1 MVKADILLLD
11 VDGVV
16 TDRYARVSMPV
27 VLELLRLSRSGVKMA
42 FITGRSERWV
52 KDNILE
58 KIPKTARKGI
68 LFLCEFGSVVVGRK
82 QNPVS
87 MPAKYVRKSKRIAKM
102 FPTLKYD
109 STKKTMISVEGSLW
123 AEGGEE
129 QLAKSE
135 KLLREMVK
143 GDGRFRVLR
152 STYAVDVLD
161 RRVGKGKAARFALRK
176 FGALSPIY
184 VTMGEGGG
192 AHGRRVVV
200 LGDSA
205 ADIDMAVP
213 GCIFYYVG
221 PGKPKGG
228 KDFRMIVTRKKF
240 SGGALSILKKM
251 AALKGTGAR

>member
-1 MVKADILLLD
+1 MLLLLLD

-16 TDRYARVSMPV
+16 TDRYARVSLPV
-27 VLELLRLSRSGVKMA
+27 MKEISRLSRSNGVKIA

-68 LFLCEFGSVVVGRK
+68 LFLCEFGSVIVGRK

-143 GDGRFRVLR
+143 GDGGFRVLR

-161 RRVGKGKAARFALRK
+161 GRVGKGRAARFALGK
-176 FGALSPIY
+176 FGSR
-184 VTMGEGGG
+184 MRRGM
-192 AHGRRVVV
+192 RVVV
-200 LGDSA
+200 LGDSR
-205 ADIDMAVP
+205 ADLDMAVP

-228 KDFRMIVTRKKF
+228 KGFRMIVTRRKF
-240 SGGALSILKKM
+240 SEGALSVLKRM
-251 AALKGTGAR
+251 VAR